1 MENRGKLKAMFIIP
15 SAIGVI
21 LFMIPVKNAAGEW
34 TVTVKIIADII
45 AGAIGGFLPILSVAI
60 VTISAVMTLVALAK
74 PKFIMESPVLNSCF
88 ICGPFWI
95 VVRVLGA
102 IFAWITFLEL
112 GADKGSGIL
121 YAISSAD
128 QGGFVLYDL
137 IGTLVIIN
145 VIASFLLPLLTD
157 FGLLEYVGALATKLM
172 RPLFKVPG
180 RAAVDC
186 VTSWIGDGTLGV
198 MLTLNQ
204 YEGGYYTAKE
214 ASIIATL
221 FSAVS
226 ITFTLVV
233 LDTVGML
240 DKFGIYYLIVCLVGI
255 VCAIICPYLYPL
267 RNKPD
272 TYLVPGKAAPDTLP
286 EGYKNSTEYGMDL
299 ALKRVAQHKGIG
311 EFFAS
316 GAKNACS
323 MWFGVLPTVMAVGT
337 VALILANHTP
347 IFAWLGLPFK
357 PLLELLG
364 VPEAGAVASTMI
376 VGFTDMLTP
385 AILIAECA
393 SDMARFIVAVVSVTQ
408 VLYLSEVGGLILGS
422 KLPLNVWELFVI
434 FLERTIISLL
444 IVCPIA
450 HLLF

>member
-1 MENRGKLKAMFIIP
+1 
-15 SAIGVI
+15 
-21 LFMIPVKNAAGEW
+21 MIPVKNAAGEC
-34 TVTVKIIADII
+34 TVTVQDHRGHYCRCDRWIPADFERGDRDDLRCDDARG
-45 AGAIGGFLPILSVAI
+45 AGKA
-60 VTISAVMTLVALAK
+60 
-74 PKFIMESPVLNSCF
+74 KFIMESPVLNSCF

-226 ITFTLVV
+226 ITFALVV
-233 LDTVGML
+233 LDQVGMVQY
-240 DKFGIYYLIVCLVGI
+240 FGVYYLLICFVGI
-255 VCAIICPYLYPL
+255 SA
-267 RNKPD
+267 
-272 TYLVPGKAAPDTLP
+272 
-286 EGYKNSTEYGMDL
+286 
-299 ALKRVAQHKGIG
+299 
-311 EFFAS
+311 
-316 GAKNACS
+316 
-323 MWFGVLPTVMAVGT
+323 
-337 VALILANHTP
+337 
-347 IFAWLGLPFK
+347 
-357 PLLELLG
+357 
-364 VPEAGAVASTMI
+364 
-376 VGFTDMLTP
+376 
-385 AILIAECA
+385 
-393 SDMARFIVAVVSVTQ
+393 
-408 VLYLSEVGGLILGS
+408 
-422 KLPLNVWELFVI
+422 
-434 FLERTIISLL
+434 
-444 IVCPIA
+444 
-450 HLLF
+450 

>member
-157 FGLLEYVGALATKLM
+157 FRSARVCRRAGDEAHAPALQGP
-172 RPLFKVPG
+172 RPRRG
-180 RAAVDC
+180 RLRDLVD
-186 VTSWIGDGTLGV
+186 
-198 MLTLNQ
+198 
-204 YEGGYYTAKE
+204 
-214 ASIIATL
+214 
-221 FSAVS
+221 
-226 ITFTLVV
+226 
-233 LDTVGML
+233 
-240 DKFGIYYLIVCLVGI
+240 
-255 VCAIICPYLYPL
+255 
-267 RNKPD
+267 R
-272 TYLVPGKAAPDTLP
+272 
-286 EGYKNSTEYGMDL
+286 
-299 ALKRVAQHKGIG
+299 RRH
-311 EFFAS
+311 
-316 GAKNACS
+316 
-323 MWFGVLPTVMAVGT
+323 
-337 VALILANHTP
+337 
-347 IFAWLGLPFK
+347 
-357 PLLELLG
+357 
-364 VPEAGAVASTMI
+364 
-376 VGFTDMLTP
+376 
-385 AILIAECA
+385 
-393 SDMARFIVAVVSVTQ
+393 ARCHADPQPV
-408 VLYLSEVGGLILGS
+408 
-422 KLPLNVWELFVI
+422 
-434 FLERTIISLL
+434 
-444 IVCPIA
+444 
-450 HLLF
+450 

>member
-204 YEGGYYTAKE
+204 YEG
-214 ASIIATL
+214 AT
-221 FSAVS
+221 
-226 ITFTLVV
+226 T
-233 LDTVGML
+233 
-240 DKFGIYYLIVCLVGI
+240 
-255 VCAIICPYLYPL
+255 PL
-267 RNKPD
+267 RRRASSRRSSPPFPSP
-272 TYLVPGKAAPDTLP
+272 LRWSCSIRSGWC
-286 EGYKNSTEYGMDL
+286 STS
-299 ALKRVAQHKGIG
+299 A
-311 EFFAS
+311 FTTCSSAS
-316 GAKNACS
+316 S
-323 MWFGVLPTVMAVGT
+323 
-337 VALILANHTP
+337 
-347 IFAWLGLPFK
+347 
-357 PLLELLG
+357 
-364 VPEAGAVASTMI
+364 AS
-376 VGFTDMLTP
+376 
-385 AILIAECA
+385 
-393 SDMARFIVAVVSVTQ
+393 SAR
-408 VLYLSEVGGLILGS
+408 
-422 KLPLNVWELFVI
+422 
-434 FLERTIISLL
+434 
-444 IVCPIA
+444 
-450 HLLF
+450 

>member
-172 RPLFKVPG
+172 RPLFKVPRSRPRRG
-180 RAAVDC
+180 RLRDLVD
-186 VTSWIGDGTLGV
+186 
-198 MLTLNQ
+198 
-204 YEGGYYTAKE
+204 
-214 ASIIATL
+214 
-221 FSAVS
+221 
-226 ITFTLVV
+226 
-233 LDTVGML
+233 
-240 DKFGIYYLIVCLVGI
+240 
-255 VCAIICPYLYPL
+255 
-267 RNKPD
+267 R
-272 TYLVPGKAAPDTLP
+272 
-286 EGYKNSTEYGMDL
+286 
-299 ALKRVAQHKGIG
+299 RRH
-311 EFFAS
+311 
-316 GAKNACS
+316 
-323 MWFGVLPTVMAVGT
+323 
-337 VALILANHTP
+337 
-347 IFAWLGLPFK
+347 
-357 PLLELLG
+357 
-364 VPEAGAVASTMI
+364 
-376 VGFTDMLTP
+376 
-385 AILIAECA
+385 
-393 SDMARFIVAVVSVTQ
+393 ARCHADPQPV
-408 VLYLSEVGGLILGS
+408 
-422 KLPLNVWELFVI
+422 
-434 FLERTIISLL
+434 
-444 IVCPIA
+444 
-450 HLLF
+450 

>member
-186 VTSWIGDGTLGV
+186 VTS
-198 MLTLNQ
+198 
-204 YEGGYYTAKE
+204 
-214 ASIIATL
+214 
-221 FSAVS
+221 
-226 ITFTLVV
+226 
-233 LDTVGML
+233 
-240 DKFGIYYLIVCLVGI
+240 
-255 VCAIICPYLYPL
+255 
-267 RNKPD
+267 
-272 TYLVPGKAAPDTLP
+272 
-286 EGYKNSTEYGMDL
+286 
-299 ALKRVAQHKGIG
+299 
-311 EFFAS
+311 
-316 GAKNACS
+316 
-323 MWFGVLPTVMAVGT
+323 
-337 VALILANHTP
+337 
-347 IFAWLGLPFK
+347 
-357 PLLELLG
+357 
-364 VPEAGAVASTMI
+364 
-376 VGFTDMLTP
+376 
-385 AILIAECA
+385 
-393 SDMARFIVAVVSVTQ
+393 
-408 VLYLSEVGGLILGS
+408 
-422 KLPLNVWELFVI
+422 
-434 FLERTIISLL
+434 
-444 IVCPIA
+444 
-450 HLLF
+450 